1 MENTKYKFKGVA
13 AQYDAKES
21 SPVGGTAHAKVKAQ
35 RMQKVLESPSVQ
47 VPSGLTKEELRAFII
62 AHAKA

>member
-1 MENTKYKFKGVA
+1 MENTTYKFKGVE
-13 AQYDAKES
+13 AQYDSKES
-21 SPVGGTAHAKVKAQ
+21 SPVGGSVHAKVKIR
-35 RMQKVLESPSVQ
+35 RMQNVLESPSVQ